1 MKKVVKY
8 ETNDGTLFDTA
19 DEAIEDEK
27 ATKMKNDIYIFAD
40 TNGLD
45 ILSVDDIAK
54 VLYSCKEELKEILN
68 DQLRIV

>member
-68 DQLRIV
+68 DQLRTV